1 MVKQTIQ
8 GKIKLD
14 KKLKDERRMPRAL
27 YPPDE
32 EDVLIIDQHTDENDL
47 VQYTKTVGVA
57 KRVENVD
64 GKTEFE
70 WVVTDPALRELV
82 SEAEHPERL
91 FQYSPEFRPINITE
105 KYDQGEYGQLKY
117 IAITNMANDDEAI
130 TTRIKNIVKNV
141 VNGNNVNEGDE
152 MDKEEIE
159 ALIDSKYDQDSIDEM
174 KQKLGELDEIKEKL
188 DGFDF
193 EGLKTL
199 IEGFDQVKVN
209 VEDLQK
215 NVEQITDE
223 SKEERDKL
231 VKNIVTNGGL
241 KEETVKLM
249 KMTELRT
256 LNEKLSKHSQ
266 GSGHTT
272 DPTKEKTV
280 VDEINEQYGMNI
292 GESLNQ

>member
-82 SEAEHPERL
+82 SEAKHPERL

-159 ALIDSKYDQDSIDEM
+159 ALIDSKYDQDSINEM

-266 GSGHTT
+266 GSGHTP
-272 DPTKEKTV
+272 DPTKGKTV

>member
-1 MVKQTIQ
+1 M
-8 GKIKLD
+8 IKGQFSLD
-14 KKLKDERRMPRAL
+14 KTLRDGRRSPRAL
-27 YPPDE
+27 YPTEDE
-32 EDVLIIDQHTDENDL
+32 DILIIDQHTDDDDQVL
-47 VQYTKTVGVA
+47 YTKTVGVA
-57 KRVENVD
+57 KQVENAD
-64 GKTEFE
+64 GKLEFE
-70 WVVTDPALRELV
+70 WVVTDPSLEKLV
-82 SEAEHPERL
+82 TNAKHPEKL
-91 FQYSPEFRPINITE
+91 FKYSPEFKPINITDD
-105 KYDQGEYGQLKY
+105 YDQGEYGQLKR
-117 IAITNMANDDEAI
+117 IAITNMANDDNAI
-130 TTRIKNIVKNV
+130 TTKIFDLVKNAFK
-141 VNGNNVNEGDE
+141 GGNEGDE

-266 GSGHTT
+266 GSGHTP
-272 DPTKEKTV
+272 DPIKGKTV